1 MATDLIELISQ
12 VRAGKV
18 EAYRHIVRRFQG
30 MALGYA
36 LALVRDHHA
45 AEDAAQ
51 EAFLE
56 AYRNL
61 DRLAAPAAFPGWFR
75 QIVRRRCSR
84 LTRGKRVAT
93 VSLDAARDVQS
104 TGSSPEHVAQ
114 QHEIEILVRDAIE
127 SLPEQ
132 QRTVTVMFY
141 VGRHSHKDICAFL
154 DLPVGTVK
162 HQFYLARKALDE
174 RMVYMVK
181 DTLAAYRPTQQFE
194 QRVLTKMVQAGIALS
209 QGLGGFPVLETQA
222 VRLRELRPADD
233 ARACMEG
240 VPYGARSDW
249 KKKELQDALKGVRDR
264 FYDKHYVVCWA
275 IARKHD
281 DRMIGNVR
289 YWEWQ
294 GHPECGLAF
303 GTIQFDIAP
312 GHEALAAQAVR
323 AAGEFGLKTLGLARV
338 QWSASAGDAIQS
350 AKAKVMEAGG
360 FVREG
365 LLRAWW
371 YNSDQK
377 RWVDE
382 MMYSLVAADL
392 QQEKRITP
400 REARERRM

>member
-12 VRAGKV
+12 VRAGNV
-18 EAYRHIVRRFQG
+18 EAYRHILRRFQG

-51 EAFLE
+51 DAFLE

-61 DRLAAPAAFPGWFR
+61 DRLADPAAFPGWFR

-84 LTRGKRVAT
+84 LTRSKRVAT

-104 TGSSPEHVAQ
+104 TESLPEHVAQ
-114 QHEIEILVRDAIE
+114 QHEIEVLVRHAIDL
-127 SLPEQ
+127 LPEQ
-132 QRTVTVMFY
+132 QRAVTVMFY
-141 VGRHSHKDICAFL
+141 LGRHSHKDICAFL
-154 DLPVGTVK
+154 GLPVGTVK
-162 HQFYLARKALDE
+162 HQLYLARKTLSE
-174 RMVYMVK
+174 RMVHMVK
-181 DTLAAYRPTQQFE
+181 DTLEAHRPTQEFE
-194 QRVLTKMVQAGIALS
+194 QRVFAKMVQAGIPLS
-209 QGLGGFPVLETQA
+209 QGLDGFPVLDTQA

-233 ARACMEG
+233 ACTCMAG

-249 KKKELQDALKGVRDR
+249 KKKELQDALRGVRDR
-264 FYDKHYVVCWA
+264 FYDKHYVICWA
-275 IARKHD
+275 IARRHD

-312 GHEALAAQAVR
+312 GREASAAQAVR

-338 QWSASAGDAIQS
+338 QWSATAGDATQS
-350 AKAKVMEAGG
+350 AKARIMEAGG

-377 RWVDE
+377 KWVDE

-392 QQEKRITP
+392 QQEMRIAP
-400 REARERRM
+400 RETRERRM